1 MAAAGL
7 VPKRRSSREANAV
20 LAAMQCGPQVRL
32 ARVVMVTSPEL
43 WPWVRPAL
51 DDRTL
56 VYDCMDDALAFAQD
70 DGVRALKTS
79 WERELIARSQLVVC
93 SSEELAARAAAR
105 GAAATHTT
113 VVPNGWDDEAFPV
126 QPSTP
131 LPRDGML
138 ELAYFGT
145 IAAWLDVDALHA
157 LAALHPGISV
167 RLIGPGDEGA
177 LAAVNGLR
185 VEPPVAHHK
194 LAQAVA
200 SAHALLL
207 PFRVDE
213 LTRGVDPVKLYE
225 YIALGKP
232 IASAH
237 WPGLDR
243 FAGFVTFYEGVDALV
258 SLFRD
263 RSIAAA
269 PGRERRA
276 AFLSPQSWHARA
288 RALHDAIAQLPLPR
302 GPGERVGVGGRAG
315 ISRQVQLTASRSRTT
330 PRCGCRARRR
340 AHRCTKRRSRS
351 RRALVEDVP

>member
-1 MAAAGL
+1 MKPRLTLVTHVDWGHIRQRPQQLAVALAEWYDVTVISPVARRRAHLVDNPAPGVTLFRVWRLPGSYRSAG
-7 VPKRRSSREANAV
+7 VAEANAV
-20 LAAMQCGPQVRL
+20 LASMQCGPQVRR
-32 ARVVMVTSPEL
+32 ARVVVVTSPEL

-51 DDRTL
+51 DDRPL

-70 DGVRALKTS
+70 DGVRALKAA

-93 SSEELAARAAAR
+93 SSDELAARAAAR
-105 GAAATHTT
+105 GATPAHTT

-126 QPSTP
+126 QASTP
-131 LPRDGML
+131 LPRKGPL

-145 IAAWLDVDALHA
+145 IAAWLDTDALQA

-167 RLIGPGDEGA
+167 RLIGPGHEGA
-177 LAAVNGLR
+177 LASVNGLR

-194 LAQAVA
+194 LAEAVS

-207 PFRVDE
+207 PFRVDD

-237 WPGLDR
+237 WPALDR
-243 FAGFVTFYEGVDALV
+243 FEGFVTFYEGADALV
-258 SLFRD
+258 ALFRD

-269 PGRERRA
+269 PDRERRA
-276 AFLSPQSWHARA
+276 AFLAPQSWHARA
-288 RALHDAIAQLPLPR
+288 GALHAAIAR
-302 GPGERVGVGGRAG
+302 IA
-315 ISRQVQLTASRSRTT
+315 A
-330 PRCGCRARRR
+330 
-340 AHRCTKRRSRS
+340 
-351 RRALVEDVP
+351 